1 MEIQQ
6 ISLDKKLI
14 FTVTAGR
21 SGTTYLTKLLA
32 TIPDVTSLHEP
43 DPNFFYAMR
52 LAQEHPIVAYNF
64 LYQYKLPAIVEYPTS
79 VYAESSHLVC
89 KGFIEPMIR
98 MGLRPHLI
106 ILRRPP
112 REVAWSFFKKGSV
125 PTKKRGEYL
134 LFPSDSNV
142 IPFPNWQELSDY
154 QLCFWYA
161 LEIERRQYLYSAWA
175 KDLNMIAFDVTNT
188 ELNDWN
194 IYTRLLTAL
203 GLPITDEIKASHGA
217 ISAEIHNRVPEHQ
230 EIPAHLAQEEE
241 AVWDV
246 VSMTQPILRQQIAQR
261 YA

>member
-1 MEIQQ
+1 MKIEQ

-14 FTVTAGR
+14 FTVTPGR

-32 TIPDVTSLHEP
+32 TLPDVTSLHEP

-64 LYQYKLPAIVEYPTS
+64 LYQYKLPAILQCPTP

-98 MGLRPHLI
+98 MGLRPHLV
-106 ILRRPP
+106 ILRRHP
-112 REVAWSFFKKGSV
+112 REVAWSFFQKGSV

-134 LFPSDSNV
+134 LFPTDRGV
-142 IPFPNWQELSDY
+142 IPLPNWEELSDY

-161 LEIERRQYLYSAWA
+161 LEIERRQHLYAAWA
-175 KDLNMIAFDVTNT
+175 KELNMTAFDVTNT
-188 ELNDWN
+188 ELNDWTV
-194 IYTRLLTAL
+194 YARLLTAL
-203 GLPITDEIKASHGA
+203 GLPVTDDSQASHGTV
-217 ISAEIHNRVPEHQ
+217 SAETHNRVAGHHEP
-230 EIPAHLAQEEE
+230 PAHLAREEE

-246 VSMTQPILRQQIAQR
+246 VSMYHPILRDQIARR